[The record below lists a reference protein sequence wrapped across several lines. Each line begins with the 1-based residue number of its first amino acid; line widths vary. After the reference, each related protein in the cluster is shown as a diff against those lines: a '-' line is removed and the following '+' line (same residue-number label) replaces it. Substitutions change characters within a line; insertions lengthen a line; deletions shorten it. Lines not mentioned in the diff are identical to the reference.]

1 MKKMLAAAGASV
13 CVLGIGLLLPGL
25 ASAQDTLSYQA
36 TLNPITANKVSGN
49 GASWISVTG
58 TRAEVKIQVNG
69 LLDGAP
75 HAQHIHDA
83 QGKCPTKPAQH
94 NGLPSINVADG
105 APLYGGIGTS
115 LTNAGDTSP
124 AAALAVERF
133 PSTGSYTYSRTIELD
148 PNVVANLKKGTAV
161 LVVHGI
167 DYNNNGKYDGVLGT
181 SELDTSLPAEATDP
195 ALCGAFAPMQMAGV
209 PAGAANTGGG
219 SSANQGHTTE
229 IAVGAAAL
237 LAAGGAALVALRRRP
252 TTQD

>member
-1 MKKMLAAAGASV
+1 
-13 CVLGIGLLLPGL
+13 
-25 ASAQDTLSYQA
+25 
-36 TLNPITANKVSGN
+36 
-49 GASWISVTG
+49 
-58 TRAEVKIQVNG
+58 
-69 LLDGAP
+69 
-75 HAQHIHDA
+75 
-83 QGKCPTKPAQH
+83 
-94 NGLPSINVADG
+94 
-105 APLYGGIGTS
+105 
-115 LTNAGDTSP
+115 
-124 AAALAVERF
+124 
-133 PSTGSYTYSRTIELD
+133 
-148 PNVVANLKKGTAV
+148 VVANLKKGTAV

-167 DYNNNGKYDGVLGT
+167 DYNDNGKYDGVLGT